1 MTDNRSLRDYVC
13 EHMSRVSQLGD
24 GYSAALVDL
33 LNHCRVRAEES
44 VSGTNPITTSEQAFE
59 SLSIAAQYLALTEL
73 ITYVGMALVNADA
86 EIAAETEQWAAPIP
100 KTSGEGDL
108 N

>member
-1 MTDNRSLRDYVC
+1 MTDNRSLRDFVC
-13 EHMSRVSQLGD
+13 EHMARVSQLGD
-24 GYSAALVDL
+24 GYSAALIDL

-44 VSGTNPITTSEQAFE
+44 VSSTNQITTSEQAFE

-86 EIAAETEQWAAPIP
+86 EMAAETEQWSAKVP
-100 KTSGEGDL
+100 SGEGGDL